1 MSDRDDEQSL
11 WTVLLVTLG
20 LVAMV
25 VAGVLGIAI
34 DRSMNARHG
43 PGISSEAG
51 PVSEAAQTEAVTG
64 GAAAAAAA
72 PAARDL
78 SVMRLFGKPMA
89 VLYFDLGRSTLPAN
103 AAATLDKVVKAAGD
117 KSELKVVLSG
127 FHDAS
132 GDPQRN
138 AELARERAQAVR
150 TALIETGLDAAR
162 VVLRKP
168 EAARDDG
175 PAREA
180 RRVEIRLVDAR

>member
-34 DRSMNARHG
+34 DRSMKARQG
-43 PGISSEAG
+43 SSVGGDAGVVAEATQA
-51 PVSEAAQTEAVTG
+51 EAASDG
-64 GAAAAAAA
+64 SAAAAAA

-89 VLYFDLGRSTLPAN
+89 VLYFDLGRSTVPAN

-117 KSELKVVLSG
+117 KSELKIVLSG

-150 TALIETGLDAAR
+150 TALVEKGLDASR